1 MKENR
6 VEQALR
12 EQMGHVQVSSRL
24 RAQTIQAMQEK
35 KEEKQVKHKIRTEL
49 VMVLICVLCAAVA
62 LAAAGHMGL
71 LDYMSR
77 PQGTGLPD
85 DAETYIDTDVAT
97 AKVDEYTV
105 NVREAYYDGE
115 RTHLAVDIVPPKG
128 VLLTSDMLNLS
139 DNWQNLVQQDEWDE
153 SDTRTILDY
162 YKEGGYTKICSV
174 DMWEE
179 NPEEKGRLGDSYTW
193 VLSEDNVM
201 TIFMEVNYSKER
213 PQHDLHLMVAVAPY
227 DDLEAPNAYPN
238 YEKQVTAESVLPLA
252 AKTVETDTPYY
263 INEEPIL
270 FESIGVR
277 VDRVVMEEKPLEI
290 DYTIEYTIVDREK
303 YARTDDGLW
312 FEFIDPN
319 STETEAW
326 AQRLKDGPSGAGQSG
341 PVDGDFE
348 TAAHFVETGTLA
360 VEEKSDSY
368 TLRAYECW
376 EKRRFD
382 TCTVNMR
389 PASQEE
395 AKIEEPPEEQAED

>member
-1 MKENR
+1 MKENQ
-6 VEQALR
+6 VEEALR
-12 EQMGHVQVSSRL
+12 EQMKHVQVSSQL
-24 RAQTIQAMQEK
+24 RAQTMQAMQEK
-35 KEEKQVKHKIRTEL
+35 KEEKQVKHKIRTAL
-49 VMVLICVLCAAVA
+49 VMALVCVLCAAAA

-85 DAETYIDTDVAT
+85 DAEMYIDTDVAT

-105 NVREAYYDGE
+105 NVRETYYDGK
-115 RTHLAVDIVPPKG
+115 RTRLAVDIVPPKG
-128 VLLTSDMLNLS
+128 VLLTSDTMNLS
-139 DNWQNLVQQDEWDE
+139 DNWQNLVRQDEWDE
-153 SDTRTILDY
+153 NDTRTVLDY
-162 YKEGGYTKICSV
+162 YKEGGYTQMCSV
-174 DMWEE
+174 HMWEE
-179 NPEEKGRLGDSYTW
+179 DLEENRRRGDSYDW

-213 PQHDLHLMVAVAPY
+213 PQHDLHLKVAVAPY
-227 DDLEAPNAYPN
+227 DDPEAPGAYPN
-238 YEKQVTAESVLPLA
+238 YDKQVTAENVLPLT

-277 VDRVVMEEKPLEI
+277 VDRVAMEEKPLEI
-290 DYTIEYTIVDREK
+290 NYTIEYTIVDREK
-303 YARTDDGLW
+303 YAQTDDGLW

-326 AQRLKDGPSGAGQSG
+326 AQRLKDGPSGTGESR

-348 TAAHFVETGTLA
+348 AAARFEQTGTLA
-360 VEEKSDSY
+360 AEEKADSY

-376 EKRRFD
+376 EKERFD
-382 TCTVNMR
+382 TCTFKVR
-389 PASQEE
+389 PASKEE
-395 AKIEEPPEEQAED
+395 VQTQK

>member
-1 MKENR
+1 MKENQ
-6 VEQALR
+6 VQEALR
-12 EQMGHVQVSSRL
+12 EQMKQVQVSSRL

-35 KEEKQVKHKIRTEL
+35 KEEKQVKHKIRTAL
-49 VMVLICVLCAAVA
+49 VTVLVCVLCAAVA

-77 PQGTGLPD
+77 PLGTGLPE
-85 DAETYIDTDVAT
+85 DAEMYIDTDVAT

-105 NVREAYYDGE
+105 NVREAYYDGK
-115 RTHLAVDIVPPKG
+115 RTRLAVDVVPPKD
-128 VLLTSDMLNLS
+128 VLLVGEMTSLTDS
-139 DNWQNLVQQDEWDE
+139 WQDLVWKEELDEN
-153 SDTRTILDY
+153 DTRTVLDY
-162 YKEGGYTKICSV
+162 YKEGGYTQVCSV
-174 DMWEE
+174 HMWEE
-179 NPEEKGRLGDSYTW
+179 DLEENRRRGDSYDW

-213 PQHDLHLMVAVAPY
+213 PQHDLHLTVAVAPY
-227 DDLEAPNAYPN
+227 DDPEASNAYPN
-238 YEKQVTAESVLPLA
+238 YDKQMTAESVLPLT

-341 PVDGDFE
+341 PVDGEFE
-348 TAAHFVETGTLA
+348 TAVNFVETGTLA
-360 VEEKSDSY
+360 AEEKADSY

-376 EKRRFD
+376 EKERFD
-382 TCTVNMR
+382 TCTFKVR
-389 PASQEE
+389 PASEE
-395 AKIEEPPEEQAED
+395 EVQPQK